1 MNLIFF
7 EDAIDHISRVARV
20 LR

>member
-7 EDAIDHISRVARV
+7 EDAIEHISRVARV